1 MSLVMT
7 VPIEKEA
14 WVAYWLTPLTSD
26 QKPNNIY
33 MSPPQE
39 LKKSYKIPTYG
50 WCFHRLVLNNCW
62 CFPTPLS
69 LVDRILLK
77 NCQCPKKLQLQKTHS
92 LSEIKAKTQLV
103 SRNCIFLCNQPLH
116 IHDVPFSHFN
126 NLYKYISLKPQMMTN
141 TY

>member
-26 QKPNNIY
+26 QKPNNTY

-77 NCQCPKKLQLQKTHS
+77 NCYSVQKNFNYKNHILFQKLKLKHT
-92 LSEIKAKTQLV
+92 V
-103 SRNCIFLCNQPLH
+103 SKQELY
-116 IHDVPFSHFN
+116 FSVQSTIA
-126 NLYKYISLKPQMMTN
+126 YT
-141 TY
+141 